1 VRPLDRRKLAAAR
14 LWGATRLPYLAS
26 ALFAARI
33 LPVQQPGVVAV
44 DEAWRVWIDP
54 DVLGAWSAPQL
65 GSVLVHHVGHLL
77 RDHAAR
83 ARALGLGHEQAG
95 RWVLAAD
102 AEIND
107 DLAGTGLEFPL
118 PPITPQALGFP
129 PHRFAEEYFR
139 GLPAAERDRDR
150 GSGCGGLPAGPPRRR
165 PPAPDHRD
173 CGSGCDGLPRAWDQP
188 GGLPRHQRQ
197 LLRYQVA
204 SDIVKSCRGPFAGT
218 VPAGLRRWA
227 EDVLGA
233 RGDWR
238 KVLAAEIRRGVS
250 VVAGM
255 VDYSYR
261 KPSRRSTVVDAVVLP
276 GFVRPVPELA
286 VVIDTSGS
294 MSETLLGQALAE
306 VEGLIRAAGTGARR
320 LRVIP
325 CDAAAHRVQRVTAAR
340 QIDLLGG
347 GGTNMGEGIAAA
359 RALRPRPSL
368 VVILT
373 DGYTAWPAE
382 PPGGMHVVVGLL
394 HAGGPPP
401 PHWAR
406 VVQIEAA

>member
-1 VRPLDRRKLAAAR
+1 MRPLDRRKLAAAR

-44 DEAWRVWIDP
+44 DEAWRVWIDL
-54 DVLGAWSAPQL
+54 DVLGTWSAPQL

-139 GLPAAERDRDR
+139 GLPAAERV
-150 GSGCGGLPAGPPRRR
+150 
-165 PPAPDHRD
+165 RD

-188 GGLPRHQRQ
+188 GGLPRYQRQ

-204 SDIVKSCRGPFAGT
+204 SDILTSCRGRFPGT

-238 KVLAAEIRRGVS
+238 KVMAAEIRRGLS

-261 KPSRRSTVVDAVVLP
+261 KSSRRSTVVDAVVLP
-276 GFVRPVPELA
+276 GLVRPVPELA

-306 VEGLIRAAGTGARR
+306 VEGLVRTVRTGARR

-373 DGYTAWPAE
+373 DGYTPWPAE

-394 HAGGPPP
+394 RAGGPPP

>member
-1 VRPLDRRKLAAAR
+1 
-14 LWGATRLPYLAS
+14 LPYLAS

-33 LPVQQPGVVAV
+33 LPAPQPGVVAV
-44 DEAWRVWIDP
+44 DEAWRVWVDPGTID
-54 DVLGAWSAPQL
+54 AWTAPQL

-107 DLAGTGLEFPL
+107 DLEDTGLQFPL

-129 PHRFAEEYFR
+129 AHRFAEEYFR
-139 GLPAAERDRDR
+139 ALPAAAD
-150 GSGCGGLPAGPPRRR
+150 
-165 PPAPDHRD
+165 DHGRD
-173 CGSGCDGLPRAWDQP
+173 CGSGCDGLPREWDGPGGPSQHLP
-188 GGLPRHQRQ
+188 GGLSRHQGQ

-204 SDIVKSCRGPFAGT
+204 ADVLASCRDRPPGSL
-218 VPAGLRRWA
+218 PAGLQRWA
-227 EDVLGA
+227 EAVLGA
-233 RGDWR
+233 RVDWR
-238 KVLAAEIRRGVS
+238 KVLAAEIRRGLA
-250 VVAGM
+250 VVGGM

-261 KPSRRSTVVDAVVLP
+261 KPSRRTAAVEAVVLP

-294 MSETLLGQALAE
+294 MHETLLGQALAE
-306 VEGLIRAAGTGARR
+306 VEGLVRSAGSGARR

-359 RALRPRPSL
+359 RALRPRPTL
-368 VVILT
+368 IVVLT
-373 DGYTAWPAE
+373 DGFTPWPAE
-382 PPGGMHVVVGLL
+382 PPGNTTVVVGLL
-394 HAGGPPP
+394 GAGARPPP
-401 PHWAR
+401 PWAR
-406 VVQIEAA
+406 LVRIDQSDQIEVA